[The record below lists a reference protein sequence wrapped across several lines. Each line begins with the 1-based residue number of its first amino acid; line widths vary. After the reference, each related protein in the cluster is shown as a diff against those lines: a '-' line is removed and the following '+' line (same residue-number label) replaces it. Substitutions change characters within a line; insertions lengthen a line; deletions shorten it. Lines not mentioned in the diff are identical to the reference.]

1 MSIQRVVVSLCAT
14 AAVVLAAEL
23 LLRACSSGR
32 YGPKTPVAWE
42 LGDGDT
48 GSALNDLSRG
58 LWRPRPGARDPWG
71 ETIGPEGCR
80 GPGPSSSE
88 GRLRVLALGD
98 SSTYGYGLVEAQA
111 WPRLLEV
118 ELRTR
123 GLPVDV
129 VNGGVIGYTVVQGRV
144 RFEELAPTLRPHVV
158 LLAFGAVNEHFGAPG
173 GVRDSQRVALWSRRI
188 PWSDRLRRESA
199 LVQLAADLILGGE
212 ARQQAEEGPRRPRD
226 AWGALDYQGER
237 RVSPAEF
244 VAELR
249 DLCGA
254 VRQVG
259 AEPVLVSMPRR
270 ADFEARKPV
279 LASYTA
285 AVEQVSKEANVACVD
300 ARGALAT
307 WPAREAYLPNDRVHP
322 TSAGH
327 ARIAELA
334 AEVVAGMLE
343 RR

>member
-1 MSIQRVVVSLCAT
+1 MSIQRLGVSLCVT
-14 AAVVLAAEL
+14 AVVVLAAEL
-23 LLRACSSGR
+23 LLRACTSGR
-32 YGPKTPVAWE
+32 YGPKAPIAWE
-42 LGDGDT
+42 LGNGGT
-48 GSALNDLSRG
+48 GAALNDLSRG
-58 LWRPRPGARDPWG
+58 LWRPRPGAKDPWG
-71 ETIGPEGCR
+71 ETIGPDGCR
-80 GPGPSSSE
+80 GPSYSASE

-111 WPRLLEV
+111 WPRRMEV
-118 ELRTR
+118 ELRAR

-173 GVRDSQRVALWSRRI
+173 GLRDSRRVELWSRRI

-199 LVQLAADLILGGE
+199 LVQLAADLIRGGE
-212 ARQQAEEGPRRPRD
+212 TLRQAEEDPRRPRD

-249 DLCGA
+249 GLCSA
-254 VRQVG
+254 VRQAG

-270 ADFEARKPV
+270 ADFEMRKPV

-285 AVEQVSKEANVACVD
+285 AVEQVAQEASAACVD
-300 ARGALAT
+300 ARGALAS
-307 WPAREAYLPNDRVHP
+307 WSAKEAYLPNDRVHP

-334 AEVVAGMLE
+334 TEVVAEMLE